1 MTGSG
6 TMVGPGDVVLKWVR
20 GARGAEGA
28 WEIIVRAE
36 GRRTEA
42 GIGCEKLG
50 WGGARHEE
58 RGWWC
63 ADKSGRGAMAVIGG
77 VREEGDGKWHDGWSE

>member
-1 MTGSG
+1 
-6 TMVGPGDVVLKWVR
+6 MVGPDDVVLKWVR

-50 WGGARHEE
+50 WGGARHGG
-58 RGWWC
+58 RWC
-63 ADKSGRGAMAVIGG
+63 GVRTEAGEGRG
-77 VREEGDGKWHDGWSE
+77 R